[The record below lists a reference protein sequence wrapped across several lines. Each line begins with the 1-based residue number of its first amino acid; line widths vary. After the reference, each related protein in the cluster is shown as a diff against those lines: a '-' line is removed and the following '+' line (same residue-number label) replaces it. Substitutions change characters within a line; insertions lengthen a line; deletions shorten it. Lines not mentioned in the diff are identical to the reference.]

1 MELGDPA
8 AQPPHCQQLLALRN
22 TDTRVAWKN
31 QSEGSGG
38 PCQDRMLSFQ
48 CSTIQEMRGSRKH
61 PQLHLGLAAGLC
73 QVSATLGRQWMGDAG
88 CNARLGCNP
97 LVGQGQQKADT
108 QRQSCSQSLSL
119 HPQMPAL
126 EMQGQ
131 SRQIPLLQLE
141 EGMGVEIL
149 PTGGSAEHSPAPQD
163 RTACTAWGWVLGEL
177 ALSSHP
183 TAQQLHSR

>member
-38 PCQDRMLSFQ
+38 PCQGRTLSFQ

-97 LVGQGQQKADT
+97 LIGQGQRT
-108 QRQSCSQSLSL
+108 HR
-119 HPQMPAL
+119 
-126 EMQGQ
+126 G
-131 SRQIPLLQLE
+131 
-141 EGMGVEIL
+141 
-149 PTGGSAEHSPAPQD
+149 SPAANLSPSTLRCQPSRCRD
-163 RTACTAWGWVLGEL
+163 RAGRSLCCSWRKGWEWKSFPLGVL
-177 ALSSHP
+177 LSTHRP
-183 TAQQLHSR
+183 HRTGLHAQHGVGC